1 MLLLIFLALQL
12 MTEFVEKER
21 IPLDGVRP
29 ATILLGRDT
38 RPSGESL
45 LEAAKQ
51 VNSLFPINKYE
62 LCPNVLVIADI
73 TFSTIC
79 LCFTF
84 G

>member
-1 MLLLIFLALQL
+1 M
-12 MTEFVEKER
+12 EKER
-21 IPLDGVRP
+21 IPLESVRP

-45 LEAAKQ
+45 LEAAKK
-51 VNSLFPINKYE
+51 VNSLFPINNYE
-62 LCPNVLVIADI
+62 LCLNVLVIVDI

-79 LCFTF
+79 LCMTF